1 MSAYRKLFSVGVNHN
16 YYEDNL
22 CDDFGFMPTSASIAI
37 MRNQRWLFKTFGSGF
52 SMITEIGA
60 DLKNKIDLLDTTLHF
75 GINLNNAAKFLAVTQ
90 LNEIAPNKDFLSNKK
105 VYFSNN
111 ALNPNL
117 GYQIID
123 SIVGDLMNLNFTLP
137 PVNTEV
143 MLRVNSP
150 TENNLI
156 VDFDSE
162 GLPVNGPYKIKLN
175 GNKVFEKPIN
185 FGKLPDGLYHI
196 SIKNAADTGN
206 DLLSYK
212 IFKSNE
218 LSAQSIFGVLEIKMP
233 ASNAVV
239 TETRFLISFSRKS
252 TIWKYYIINQSGIDL
267 DDFDLFVKDK
277 SQDGTPSGNPVY
289 AKYTFTGNPVPAN
302 DPDPINKIADADI
315 LLFKSNVKIPFFQ
328 KVKLGI
334 ELSKKDTGAEVVLTR
349 NLPNPVPEKQAG
361 DESKIYV
368 YV

>member
-1 MSAYRKLFSVGVNHN
+1 MSAYRKLLSVGVNHN

-52 SMITEIGA
+52 SVITEIGA

-117 GYQIID
+117 EYQIID

-143 MLRVNSP
+143 TLRVNSL

-239 TETRFLISFSRKS
+239 TETRFLI
-252 TIWKYYIINQSGIDL
+252 
-267 DDFDLFVKDK
+267 
-277 SQDGTPSGNPVY
+277 
-289 AKYTFTGNPVPAN
+289 
-302 DPDPINKIADADI
+302 KIGRAH
-315 LLFKSNVKIPFFQ
+315 V
-328 KVKLGI
+328 
-334 ELSKKDTGAEVVLTR
+334 
-349 NLPNPVPEKQAG
+349 
-361 DESKIYV
+361 
-368 YV
+368 